1 MGVSQKLCLMV
12 MRVEKV
18 KRVRPKETESADSL
32 REGMKTVVARS
43 CSAHGYAGH
52 FMSQVEVALGRD

>member
-1 MGVSQKLCLMV
+1 MV